1 MKVENRGSNRTTQ
14 ISQDFMELVKKHF
27 RQEHRLEFYAS
38 KLCITDRYLYMAVK
52 TVTGR
57 TANYWLNYYLITE
70 AMILLRTTDLDIQE
84 ISDMLL
90 AGLKEMEKEEK
101 KETKRKMKK

>member
-1 MKVENRGSNRTTQ
+1 M
-14 ISQDFMELVKKHF
+14 
-27 RQEHRLEFYAS
+27 YAS

-84 ISDMLL
+84 ISDLL
-90 AGLKEMEKEEK
+90 NFPAQSNFGNVF
-101 KETKRKMKK
+101 KRQTGHSPNSYRKSQE